1 MPKIHGVLRDSNRDL
16 IAVVCVFCLAAAL
29 RLLFVLAGP
38 PEPLTWMDRWQSDEL
53 IYLNAAEAVRD
64 LATGASS
71 SADAVELLARRGPLY
86 PLYLALIYGVAGD
99 RDRTVGIA
107 QALTDAASCA
117 LIYLLAKQVFDSRV
131 AALSAG
137 LAALYM
143 PFIFTAGRHLRDPLA
158 SFLLLL
164 VALFSTKAVIA
175 WSPRILALG
184 GASMAFTILCNSAA
198 EYLVPI
204 LLLVMVGLAWRR
216 VTRRELWR
224 GVLAFLAALAAPIAL
239 WMVITRAAMGTPLI
253 SAAASTYYRTGG
265 FLNNLDTD
273 GWITDYYLRGL
284 LSRREGLDLLR
295 EEGFPEG
302 VVPAFTES
310 LGFRMRVAARIIEH
324 YPVAFLTVP
333 LKNFYRLWSLPYN
346 LFRYSFGFSYPQQVS
361 MHQILVCL
369 ALVGIPV
376 SFVTAGRK
384 PVVLVLI
391 LSYFCVVWM
400 ATHAEPRYNLSLMPY
415 VITMAAC
422 TLVFLRDSA
431 SRMRA
436 TAQMRRFCLACV
448 VSLLLGLLSL
458 VVVVPLLVAVSG
470 GSAVTSA
477 YLLTVSLKGLFVLSF
492 GPLLYFISRATLGS
506 KEATAVAAFAVLVL
520 FVGLVL
526 SASTSK
532 TWHEWTTRLSDP
544 SQRVRQTIEL
554 PDTLELG
561 SFKEAALMI
570 DMQSGR
576 GTSYDLMVEVNGEQT
591 KRYEGGLSVDPSKFD
606 SFHKFYN
613 QLITA
618 RRMEPRD
625 LRQWFE
631 VPVDLSAL
639 ADDEV
644 VVVELYLASSTR
656 GGGNYVDI
664 YGDYAISGERVF
676 EGPSF
681 PLSPLDTSLYK
692 YAHDDDFRLESR
704 TRLESAQSASAF
716 YEGFSWSYTDLS
728 TDIGMQSGEYR
739 VRLKLLRPDGT
750 VVIL

>member
-53 IYLNAAEAVRD
+53 IYLNAAEAVGD
-64 LATGASS
+64 LATGVTSPAE
-71 SADAVELLARRGPLY
+71 AFELLARRGPLY

-99 RDRTVGIA
+99 STRIVGIV
-107 QALTDAASCA
+107 QALTDAASCV

-137 LAALYM
+137 VAALYT

-164 VALFSTKAVIA
+164 VALFSTKAIIA
-175 WSPRILALG
+175 WSPRILALS
-184 GASMAFTILCNSAA
+184 GASLAFTILCNSAA
-198 EYLVPI
+198 EYLAP
-204 LLLVMVGLAWRR
+204 LLLLLMVAVVWKR
-216 VTRRELWR
+216 VPRGELWR

-239 WMVITRAAMGTPLI
+239 WMIVTRATMGTPLI
-253 SAAASTYYRTGG
+253 SAAASKYYRTGG

-302 VVPAFTES
+302 VVPDFTES
-310 LGFRMRVAARIIEH
+310 LGFRVRVAARIIEH

-361 MHQILVCL
+361 IHQILVCL

-376 SFVTAGRK
+376 SFVTAGRT
-384 PVVLVLI
+384 PVMLVLI
-391 LSYFCVVWM
+391 VSYFCVVWM
-400 ATHAEPRYNLSLMPY
+400 GTHAEPRYNLSLMPY
-415 VITMAAC
+415 VIIMAAC
-422 TLVFLRDSA
+422 TLVFLCDSA

-436 TAQMRRFCLACV
+436 TAHKSTFRLACV

-458 VVVVPLLVAVSG
+458 VVVVPLVVAVCG
-470 GSAVTSA
+470 GSAATTA
-477 YLLTVSLKGLFVLSF
+477 YSLTVSLKGLFVLSF
-492 GPLLYFISRATLGS
+492 GPVLYLLSRAALDS
-506 KEATAVAAFAVLVL
+506 RKAAAVAAFPVLVL
-520 FVGLVL
+520 LVGLL
-526 SASTSK
+526 LTPSTSK
-532 TWHEWTTRLSDP
+532 TWHEWTARLADP

-554 PDTLELG
+554 PDTFDVG
-561 SFKEAALMI
+561 SFQEAALMI
-570 DMQSGR
+570 DMQSGT
-576 GTSYDLMVEVNGEQT
+576 GTSYDLVVEANGEQT

-613 QLITA
+613 QLLTA
-618 RRMEPRD
+618 RHVEPGD

-631 VPVDLSAL
+631 VPVDLSLL
-639 ADDEV
+639 AGDE
-644 VVVELYLASSTR
+644 VVVELYLAGETR
-656 GGGNYVDI
+656 SGGNYVDI

-692 YAHDDDFRLESR
+692 YAHDDDYRLEAR
-704 TRLESAQSASAF
+704 TRLESPGSASA
-716 YEGFSWSYTDLS
+716 YYDGLSWSDTDLS
-728 TDIGMQSGEYR
+728 EDIGMQSGEYR
-739 VRLKLLRPDGT
+739 VRLKLLRPDGS